1 LSTSQI
7 SNIVQDAGGNVIAGV
22 PVIIDLIPGPAFRMT
37 DGNEL
42 DSTVETKTDVTGKWL
57 LALEQSGNIDP
68 LSAYYRVREM
78 IPKIKG
84 GARTWFFRVPNNNAL
99 LHDCLIT
106 PSVANALIRPSVVTS
121 STRPSS
127 PYIGQMIFESDTGK
141 VLYYYGSTLGWL
153 PNWYVPWGEVANTT
167 MLASFSTSST
177 TMVEVTGI
185 SNTALFTAINGRRYL
200 TTFNGWVQ
208 LSGAAATINLS
219 LRKADG
225 VTSYRDT
232 TLLFGTQVSW
242 TETHYSESR
251 DAEAGVVGRRLF
263 LSVTSGGTAA
273 ISANSVHPAM
283 ISVYDVG
290 PSANPVIT

>member
-7 SNIVQDAGGNVIAGV
+7 SNVVQDAGGNIIAGV

-68 LSAYYRVREM
+68 LSSYYRVREM

-141 VLYYYGSTLGWL
+141 VLYYYGSTLGWQS
-153 PNWYVPWGEVANTT
+153 NWYVPWGEVATMSTT
-167 MLASFSTSST
+167 APFTTSST
-177 TMVEVTGI
+177 TMVDVTGL

-200 TTFNGWVQ
+200 TTVNFEAN
-208 LSGAAATINLS
+208 LTTAAATVNFS

-225 VTSYRDT
+225 VTVYNT
-232 TLLFGTQVSW
+232 ATILMGLNTSW
-242 TETHYSESR
+242 YEMCYFESR
-251 DAEAGVVGRRLF
+251 DTESGLVGRRLMM
-263 LSVTSGGTAA
+263 STTAGTAGLYL
-273 ISANSVHPAM
+273 SATKPGIVT
-283 ISVYDVG
+283 VYDVG
-290 PSANPVIT
+290 PSASPVIT